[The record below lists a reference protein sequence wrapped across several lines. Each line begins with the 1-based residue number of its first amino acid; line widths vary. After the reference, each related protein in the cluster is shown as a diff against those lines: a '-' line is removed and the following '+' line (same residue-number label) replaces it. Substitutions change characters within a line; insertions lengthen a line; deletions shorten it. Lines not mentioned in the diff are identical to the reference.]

1 MKTILILGG
10 TGFIGSN
17 IIDVFIKEGY
27 KIIVLVRNKIRA
39 ENLLYD
45 RDNTTIIEG
54 KLKDSNIIKNI
65 ILEFNIGIIIH
76 LVSNLIPSSS
86 EKDFNQELLNVV
98 IPTYEIVN
106 YISSKKIQFIFFSSG
121 GVIYGKSDKKH
132 TELDSLKPINYYGY
146 SKLLIETYI
155 NFKHRIDGLNYI
167 IIRPSNAYGTHQK
180 LDKNQGF
187 IAVAISKLI
196 KDETI
201 EIWGDGKVIRDYIE
215 VQDLSEALFKLLE
228 SNVIN
233 ETFNVGS
240 GEGYNLLEL
249 LKILEKHLNKKA
261 KVVYKNKRS
270 IDLNK
275 VILNIDKLKEY
286 IDFQP
291 KKIEEGICSYID
303 TLKIKNEK

>member
-17 IIDVFIKEGY
+17 IIDVFTKEGY
-27 KIIVLVRNKIRA
+27 KIIVLVKNKIRT
-39 ENLLYD
+39 ENLLYNK
-45 RDNTTIIEG
+45 DNITIIEG
-54 KLKDSNIIKNI
+54 ELKDSNIIKNI

-86 EKDFNQELLNVV
+86 EKEFNQELLNVV
-98 IPTYEIVN
+98 IPTYGIIN
-106 YISSKKIQFIFFSSG
+106 YISSKKIKFIFFSSG

-132 TELDSLKPINYYGY
+132 TESDSLKPINYYGY
-146 SKLLIETYI
+146 LKLLIETYI

-180 LDKNQGF
+180 LNRNQGF

-196 KDETI
+196 KNEAI

-215 VQDLSEALFKLLE
+215 VQDLSKALSKLLK

-240 GEGYNLLEL
+240 GEGHNLLEL
-249 LKILEKHLNKKA
+249 LKIIEKHLNKKA
-261 KVVYKNKRS
+261 KIVYKNKRNV
-270 IDLNK
+270 DLDK

-291 KKIEEGICSYID
+291 KTIEEGIC
-303 TLKIKNEK
+303 